1 MANKYENLVDKD
13 ILTQYDTKI
22 KSFIA
27 KAIAAAGSGSGGS
40 GLTEEQLAQINQKI
54 KANTGKAITI

>member
-1 MANKYENLVDKD
+1 MANKYENLIDKD

-40 GLTEEQLAQINQKI
+40 GLTEEQLAQINQK
-54 KANTGKAITI
+54 N